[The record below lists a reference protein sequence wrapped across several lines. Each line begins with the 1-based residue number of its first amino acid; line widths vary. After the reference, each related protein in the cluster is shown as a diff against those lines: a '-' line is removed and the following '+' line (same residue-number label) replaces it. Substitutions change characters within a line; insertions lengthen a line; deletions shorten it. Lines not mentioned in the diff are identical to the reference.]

1 MADPISPEDMDPWVH
16 RYTADNTSSQT
27 QWHAQKRSTKL
38 DIGEKKM
45 DEEVHGFA
53 SDNVDVLP
61 SLRKDNLPGMNGSG
75 SDAHKGL
82 DEYDSRYRNG

>member
-1 MADPISPEDMDPWVH
+1 MD
-16 RYTADNTSSQT
+16 A
-27 QWHAQKRSTKL
+27 
-38 DIGEKKM
+38 
-45 DEEVHGFA
+45 EVHGFA

-61 SLRKDNLPGMNGSG
+61 SLRKDRLPGMNGSG